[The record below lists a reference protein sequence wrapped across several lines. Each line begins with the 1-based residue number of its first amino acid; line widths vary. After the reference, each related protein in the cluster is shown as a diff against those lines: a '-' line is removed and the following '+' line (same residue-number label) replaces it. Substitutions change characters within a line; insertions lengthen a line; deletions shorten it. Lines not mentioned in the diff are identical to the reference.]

1 MFGRSSTQERAITTR
16 SDHDVVQ
23 VERARGGVAFGPILT
38 GVVVAF
44 GAMFIMLAL
53 VGGVLAATGV
63 TSGLEGAAVEAS
75 LGAGM
80 ALVVAQFLSYL
91 WGGYTAGRMGRGAG
105 AINGLLVPL
114 VAIVVAIIVGGV
126 VTGLGE
132 SANMNLPFTVN
143 RLPLEN
149 DFLVDWGIGIG
160 IASLI
165 AMFLGGLIG
174 GGLGE
179 RWHTRLERRV
189 HDEHLHETGSHTVAG
204 TAGTREIDLRDEE
217 RARTAAHPT
226 PLAGDG
232 RKSGTVDLK

>member
-1 MFGRSSTQERAITTR
+1 MFGRSNTHEETVTTR
-16 SDHDVVQ
+16 SDHDLVHVD
-23 VERARGGVAFGPILT
+23 RARGGVAFGPILT

-44 GAMFIMLAL
+44 GAMFLMLAL

-63 TSGLEGAAVEAS
+63 AADLEGNAVEAG

-105 AINGLLVPL
+105 AVNGLLVPL
-114 VAIVVAIIVGGV
+114 VAIVVAVIVGAV

-132 SANMNLPFTVN
+132 SANLNLPFTVN

-149 DFLVDWGIGIG
+149 DLLVDWGLGIG
-160 IASLI
+160 IASLV

-189 HDEHLHETGSHTVAG
+189 HDEHVHEAGHPVTTGT
-204 TAGTREIDLRDEE
+204 TGTREIDLRDED
-217 RARTAAHPT
+217 RTGTHAT
-226 PLAGDG
+226 PLSGE
-232 RKSGTVDLK
+232 RRSTGTVDLK